1 MVATHSGTDGM
12 RVASRAV
19 EDINVVLV
27 NVPIPSLH
35 SVEKTAAN

>member
-1 MVATHSGTDGM
+1 MVVTHIGAAGM
-12 RVASRAV
+12 RAASHAV